1 MGQDASWRDREG
13 IPEGAAPLRAS
24 LADPRK
30 WLEDQCRLAQMPN
43 FMEAT
48 LASLRANIGV
58 AGQRDVLVDQLPRLR
73 MPTLIVWGVEDRVFP
88 YWQEKLQEKGSPMT
102 TVHLKPVEEQVVALM
117 GASSGIGR
125 ETALRFAERG
135 AKVVVSARG
144 EEGLDSLAEE
154 IRRGN
159 GEATPVVADTSEYE
173 QVKAVADRAVEEYGR
188 LDCWV
193 HLAAVGLFAT
203 FEQTTPEEFE
213 RVIDVNLMGQVYGAM
228 AALPHL
234 KREGRGALIHISSVE
249 AKRSFPFHSAYGASK
264 HGIDGFLEALRVEL
278 KREGWPI
285 SVTQVMPGTIN
296 TPFFDKGRTKLGV
309 KPVGVPPIYEPQ
321 TVANVILYA
330 AEHPTRDLVCGGAAQ
345 ALILNQRLSPRMLD
359 AILATRTGFSPQKTK
374 EPRSEE
380 DPDNLYGPIQGHD
393 TAKNG
398 FRAFSRSLYNWLQ
411 MHPTLRR
418 GAAAGTALGLL
429 VALRRSS

>member
-1 MGQDASWRDREG
+1 MQ
-13 IPEGAAPLRAS
+13 
-24 LADPRK
+24 
-30 WLEDQCRLAQMPN
+30 
-43 FMEAT
+43 
-48 LASLRANIGV
+48 
-58 AGQRDVLVDQLPRLR
+58 
-73 MPTLIVWGVEDRVFP
+73 
-88 YWQEKLQEKGSPMT
+88 
-102 TVHLKPVEEQVVALM
+102 LKPVEEQVVVLM

-125 ETALRFAERG
+125 ETALRFAKRG

-144 EEGLDSLAEE
+144 EQGLDSLVDE
-154 IRRGN
+154 IRRGG
-159 GEATPVVADTSEYE
+159 GEAVAILAEVTDFE

-188 LDCWV
+188 LDTWV

-278 KREGWPI
+278 KHEGWPI

-309 KPVGVPPIYEPQ
+309 KPVGIPPIYEPE
-321 TVANVILYA
+321 TVSNIILYA
-330 AEHPTRDLVCGGAAQ
+330 AENPARDLVSGGAAQ
-345 ALILNQRLSPRMLD
+345 VLIINQRLSPRMLD
-359 AILATRTGFSPQKTK
+359 AVLTTRAGFSPQMTE
-374 EPRSEE
+374 EPRSEGE
-380 DPDNLYGPIQGHD
+380 PDNLYSPIRGHD

-398 FRAFSRSLYNWLQ
+398 FRALSRSFYNWLE
-411 MHPTLRR
+411 MHPVVRR
-418 GAAAGTALGLL
+418 VVAAGMALGLL
-429 VALRRSS
+429 CALRRRS

>member
-1 MGQDASWRDREG
+1 M
-13 IPEGAAPLRAS
+13 
-24 LADPRK
+24 
-30 WLEDQCRLAQMPN
+30 RLK
-43 FMEAT
+43 
-48 LASLRANIGV
+48 S
-58 AGQRDVLVDQLPRLR
+58 
-73 MPTLIVWGVEDRVFP
+73 
-88 YWQEKLQEKGSPMT
+88 
-102 TVHLKPVEEQVVALM
+102 VEEQVVVLM

-135 AKVVVSARG
+135 AKVVVSARSV
-144 EEGLDSLAEE
+144 EGLNSLVDE
-154 IRRGN
+154 IRGK
-159 GEATPVVADTSEYE
+159 GGQATAVPAEVTDFE

-188 LDCWV
+188 LDTWV

-203 FEQTTPEEFE
+203 FEQTTPEEFK

-278 KREGWPI
+278 KHEGWPI

-309 KPVGVPPIYEPQ
+309 KPVGVPPIYEPE
-321 TVANVILYA
+321 TVANIILYA
-330 AEHPTRDLVCGGAAQ
+330 AENPARDLVSGGAAQ

-359 AILATRTGFSPQKTK
+359 AILATRVGFSPQKTE
-374 EPRSEE
+374 EPRSEN
-380 DPDNLYGPIQGHD
+380 DPDNLYAPIQGHD
-393 TAKNG
+393 TTRNG
-398 FRAFSRSLYNWLQ
+398 FRALSRSLYNWLQ
-411 MHPTLRR
+411 IHPTAKR
-418 GAAAGTALGLL
+418 GIALGTMLGLL
-429 VALRRSS
+429 AVSQRRS